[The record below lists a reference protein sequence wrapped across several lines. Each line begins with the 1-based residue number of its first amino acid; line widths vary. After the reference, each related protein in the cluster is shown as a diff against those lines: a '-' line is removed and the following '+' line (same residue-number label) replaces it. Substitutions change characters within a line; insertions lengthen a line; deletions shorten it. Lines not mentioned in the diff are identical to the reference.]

1 MASPQSSHDKTTKYF
16 LITLIVLLSLMII
29 SSGCFASGFAVGK
42 NVFEETMVPQ
52 TVAPEDIAT
61 SEDVVNIP
69 QPENFDTFWETLR
82 LLDENYD
89 GDVPHGR
96 DITFAAIQGLLTHIE
111 SCNVPTANDEGTP
124 QPTPEAAGTIYQ
136 ITETKSPKDAPD
148 NFDFFWTT
156 VNRLYQDCP
165 NVMPEP
171 DQLVYWAAN
180 GVINR
185 LGDRYTMLLPPKV
198 AEDFR
203 MDMESS
209 FEGIGALVEPTD
221 MDKRTGVRI
230 VHPFEGSPADQAGL
244 RKGDEIIAVDGQD
257 VTNMLLD
264 EAVGFIRGPAGSQVT
279 LTIKRDEEEPF
290 DVTITRARVEIP
302 IIESRMMED
311 DIFYVKLNE
320 FSDPSADKLEAAL
333 KQGLK
338 DGARAIVFDLRGNPG
353 GRLDMAIRIAS
364 MFIKDG
370 VIVKETG
377 KRNMDHMATGDMIV
391 PEDIPVVVLVDG
403 GSASA
408 SEIVAGALQDYG
420 RALLIGEQTFGKGS
434 VQSLFDM
441 SDGSMLR
448 ITSAHW
454 YTPKDRQING
464 QGLRPDLVV
473 SPSLDEDEDL
483 QLQAAINY
491 LKQQLGEQQ

>member
-1 MASPQSSHDKTTKYF
+1 M
-16 LITLIVLLSLMII
+16 
-29 SSGCFASGFAVGK
+29 
-42 NVFEETMVPQ
+42 
-52 TVAPEDIAT
+52 
-61 SEDVVNIP
+61 
-69 QPENFDTFWETLR
+69 
-82 LLDENYD
+82 
-89 GDVPHGR
+89 
-96 DITFAAIQGLLTHIE
+96 
-111 SCNVPTANDEGTP
+111 
-124 QPTPEAAGTIYQ
+124 
-136 ITETKSPKDAPD
+136 
-148 NFDFFWTT
+148 
-156 VNRLYQDCP
+156 
-165 NVMPEP
+165 
-171 DQLVYWAAN
+171 
-180 GVINR
+180 
-185 LGDRYTMLLPPKV
+185 
-198 AEDFR
+198 
-203 MDMESS
+203 
-209 FEGIGALVEPTD
+209 
-221 MDKRTGVRI
+221 
-230 VHPFEGSPADQAGL
+230 
-244 RKGDEIIAVDGQD
+244 
-257 VTNMLLD
+257 
-264 EAVGFIRGPAGSQVT
+264 
-279 LTIKRDEEEPF
+279 
-290 DVTITRARVEIP
+290 
-302 IIESRMMED
+302 
-311 DIFYVKLNE
+311 
-320 FSDPSADKLEAAL
+320 

-364 MFIKDG
+364 MFINDG

>member
-1 MASPQSSHDKTTKYF
+1 MITPQSDYSKTTKYF
-16 LITLIVLLSLMII
+16 LLTLIVLLSLMIL

-42 NVFEETMVPQ
+42 SVFESQPVLRPVEPDGVTSGERIQ
-52 TVAPEDIAT
+52 SVAEPD
-61 SEDVVNIP
+61 
-69 QPENFDTFWETLR
+69 NFETFWDALN
-82 LLDENYD
+82 LLNENYD
-89 GDVPHGR
+89 GDVPQGR
-96 DITFAAIQGLLTHIE
+96 DVTFAAIQGLLEHIE
-111 SCNVPTANDEGTP
+111 SCGEAGSEEANIIQVSGFKMP
-124 QPTPEAAGTIYQ
+124 AG
-136 ITETKSPKDAPD
+136 APD

-156 VNRLYQDCP
+156 VNRLYHDCP

-171 DQLVYWAAN
+171 DELVYWATN
-180 GVINR
+180 GVIER

-209 FEGIGALVEPTD
+209 FEGIGALVEPS
-221 MDKRTGVRI
+221 DKDKGTGVRV
-230 VHPFEGSPADQAGL
+230 VHPFEGSPAYKAGL
-244 RKGDEIIAVDGQD
+244 RKGDEVIAVDGQD
-257 VTNMLLD
+257 ITKMTLD
-264 EAVGFIRGPAGSQVT
+264 EAVGLIRGPAGSEVT
-279 LTIKRDEEEPF
+279 LTIRRDEQEPF

-302 IIESRMMED
+302 VLESEMLD
-311 DIFYVKLNE
+311 DHIFYVKLNE
-320 FSDPSADKLEAAL
+320 FSDPSADKLESAL
-333 KQGLK
+333 KQGLR
-338 DGARAIVFDLRGNPG
+338 DGAQGIVFDLRGNPG

-364 MFIKDG
+364 MFIPDG

-377 KRNMDHMATGDMIV
+377 KRNLEHMATGELIV

-434 VQSLFDM
+434 VQTLFDM
-441 SDGSMLR
+441 PDGSMLR

-454 YTPKDRQING
+454 YTPKGRQING

-473 SPSLDEDEDL
+473 SPSLDAEEDL
-483 QLQAAINY
+483 QLDAAIDY
-491 LKQQLGEQQ
+491 LKQQLHND

>member
-1 MASPQSSHDKTTKYF
+1 MTSKQPQYSKSTLYI
-16 LITLIVLLSLMII
+16 LLALIVLLTLMIL
-29 SSGCFASGFAVGK
+29 SSGCFVSGFAVGK
-42 NVFEETMVPQ
+42 SVFEKTPAARPLAAEAYQTGEDVEKVPQ
-52 TVAPEDIAT
+52 PK
-61 SEDVVNIP
+61 
-69 QPENFDTFWETLR
+69 NFDIFWDALK

-89 GDVPHGR
+89 GDTPQGR
-96 DITFAAIQGLLTHIE
+96 DVTFAAIQGMLENIE
-111 SCNVPTANDEGTP
+111 SCNANT
-124 QPTPEAAGTIYQ
+124 EAAPGRIIQ
-136 ITETKSPKDAPD
+136 ITKTRSPKDAPD

-156 VNRLYQDCP
+156 VNRLYRDCP
-165 NVMPEP
+165 DVMPEP
-171 DQLVYWAAN
+171 DQIVYWAAN

-203 MDMESS
+203 MDMKSS

-221 MDKRTGVRI
+221 DEKRTGVRI
-230 VHPFEGSPADQAGL
+230 VHPFEGAPADKAGL
-244 RKGDEIIAVDGQD
+244 RKGDEIIAVDGKD

-264 EAVGFIRGPAGSQVT
+264 EAVGLIRGPAGSQVT
-279 LTIKRDEEEPF
+279 LTIKRDDQEPF

-302 IIESRMMED
+302 VIESKMLED
-311 DIFYVKLNE
+311 DIFYIKLNE
-320 FSDPSADKLEAAL
+320 FSDPSGDKMEAAL

-338 DGARAIVFDLRGNPG
+338 DGAKAIIFDLRGNPG

-377 KRNMDHMATGDMIV
+377 KRNMDHEATGDLIV

-434 VQSLFDM
+434 VQTLFDL

-448 ITSAHW
+448 VTSAHW
-454 YTPKDRQING
+454 YTPKGRQING

-473 SPSLDEDEDL
+473 SPSLDAKEDL
-483 QLQAAINY
+483 QLQAAVDY
-491 LKQQLGEQQ
+491 LKKQIEKGQ

>member
-1 MASPQSSHDKTTKYF
+1 MTPSQSRNDKTLKTF
-16 LITLIVLLSLMII
+16 LILLIILLSLMIV

-42 NVFEETMVPQ
+42 NVFDGKMVAQ
-52 TVAPEDIAT
+52 TVAPEHVAAG
-61 SEDVVNIP
+61 EEVENIP

-89 GDVPHGR
+89 GAVPHGR
-96 DITFAAIQGLLTHIE
+96 DVTFAAIQGLLTHIE
-111 SCNVPTANDEGTP
+111 SCNAPAVNEEGTP
-124 QPTPEAAGTIYQ
+124 EPTPQAPAVVYQ

-203 MDMESS
+203 MDMASS
-209 FEGIGALVEPTD
+209 FEGIGALVEPTN

-230 VHPFEGSPADQAGL
+230 VHPFEGSPADKAGL

-257 VTNMLLD
+257 VSNMLLD
-264 EAVGFIRGPAGSQVT
+264 EAVGLIRGPAGSEVT
-279 LTIKRDEEEPF
+279 LTVKRDEEEPF

-302 IIESRMMED
+302 VIESKMLED
-311 DIFYVKLNE
+311 NIFYVKLNE

-333 KQGLK
+333 KQGLN
-338 DGARAIVFDLRGNPG
+338 DGAKAIVFDLRGNPG

-434 VQSLFDM
+434 VQSLFDLP
-441 SDGSMLR
+441 DGSMLR

-464 QGLRPDLVV
+464 QGLRPDLIV
-473 SPSLDEDEDL
+473 SPSLDGKEDL

-491 LKQQLGEQQ
+491 LKQQLGEQK